1 VSEHPEKNHP
11 VAGIVAAIVLSVIL
25 EILFAAMNPDSPAW
39 RFLPFMLLWALISI
53 YVFGIRK
60 DSDDHAAHDA
70 HAPAEH

>member
-1 VSEHPEKNHP
+1 
-11 VAGIVAAIVLSVIL
+11 
-25 EILFAAMNPDSPAW
+25 
-39 RFLPFMLLWALISI
+39 MLLWALISI